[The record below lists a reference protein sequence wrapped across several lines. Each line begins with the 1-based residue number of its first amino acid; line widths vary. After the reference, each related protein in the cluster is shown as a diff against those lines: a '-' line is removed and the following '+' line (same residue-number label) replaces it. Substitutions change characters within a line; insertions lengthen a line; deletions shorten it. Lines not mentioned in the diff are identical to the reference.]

1 MATKITSKP
10 TLSSAPAKK
19 KKGHTEKHK
28 LAKNAKKAK
37 KVASPKQRLIKH

>member
-19 KKGHTEKHK
+19 KKGNTEKHK
-28 LAKNAKKAK
+28 LAKNAK